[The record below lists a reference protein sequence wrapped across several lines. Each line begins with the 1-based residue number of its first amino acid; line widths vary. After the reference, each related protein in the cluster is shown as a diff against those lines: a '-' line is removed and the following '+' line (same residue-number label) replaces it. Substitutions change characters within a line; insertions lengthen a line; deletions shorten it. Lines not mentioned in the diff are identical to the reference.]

1 VVGARGFVQSVSRAL
16 PEVKKPIRKLSLN
29 ERLIW
34 TIIALVVF
42 LAMAQVPLY
51 GVPVGLQDQLAY
63 TRVIFASSQGT
74 LMELGIG
81 PIVTAGLI
89 LQLLKG
95 AEIIKLDFKKPEDR
109 ALFSSATKLLT
120 IGVII
125 MEASAFIAGGVF
137 GTQLT
142 STAVVL
148 ILAQLIG
155 AGLLVILLDELV
167 QKGWGIGSGISLFIM
182 AGVAQQVMWSIFS
195 VFPTGSGFLGVV
207 PFTIS
212 SILAGV
218 PGEAFY
224 RGTLPS
230 ISSLIITI
238 LVILFIIYIEGVRV
252 EIPITSTQYRGFAG
266 VYPIKLLYTSVVPVI
281 LISALLANI
290 SFFSQMISTRF
301 NPLGQD
307 FLVNLLVRYDLTN
320 PAAGPIGGLLYYI
333 TSPGTL
339 EATALDPLRAVTYI
353 LFIVAGSVMFAKVW
367 VEIGGLAP
375 HAAAKN
381 LIDAKIQ
388 IPGFRRSEASVEALL
403 KRYIPSITIISG
415 IIIGLLAG
423 GADLLG
429 TFGSGTGLLLMIDI
443 LLNYYQ
449 MLMRERLETT
459 MPRLAGVLGKKT

>member
-1 VVGARGFVQSVSRAL
+1 
-16 PEVKKPIRKLSLN
+16 
-29 ERLIW
+29 
-34 TIIALVVF
+34 
-42 LAMAQVPLY
+42 
-51 GVPVGLQDQLAY
+51 
-63 TRVIFASSQGT
+63 
-74 LMELGIG
+74 
-81 PIVTAGLI
+81 
-89 LQLLKG
+89 
-95 AEIIKLDFKKPEDR
+95 
-109 ALFSSATKLLT
+109 
-120 IGVII
+120 
-125 MEASAFIAGGVF
+125 
-137 GTQLT
+137 
-142 STAVVL
+142 
-148 ILAQLIG
+148 
-155 AGLLVILLDELV
+155 
-167 QKGWGIGSGISLFIM
+167 
-182 AGVAQQVMWSIFS
+182 
-195 VFPTGSGFLGVV
+195 
-207 PFTIS
+207 
-212 SILAGV
+212 
-218 PGEAFY
+218 
-224 RGTLPS
+224 
-230 ISSLIITI
+230 
-238 LVILFIIYIEGVRV
+238 
-252 EIPITSTQYRGFAG
+252 
-266 VYPIKLLYTSVVPVI
+266 
-281 LISALLANI
+281 
-290 SFFSQMISTRF
+290 
-301 NPLGQD
+301 LGQD